1 MDRSLCYPYGR
12 HERKDEDER
21 APNRALERSKR
32 RSEPE
37 SKHWPIEGAVVHNG
51 RRFQRTLL
59 KETVLVLVKLLN
71 YTPDPERT
79 VAAAARLC
87 YSETGAADLLKDLS
101 DEQVAKLLTHLV
113 QSGHESPTEHVTFTF
128 AIEGVSRAL
137 SHQLVRHRLASYSQ
151 QSQRYVREEAFDF
164 IIPPSISQ
172 RPAARETFL
181 QAMSAIQQVYNEL
194 VQQVPPEDARYV
206 LPNACETKLVATFN
220 CRSLYNL
227 FRLRCCH
234 RAQWEIRELAGEMR
248 KLVREVA
255 PLLFAL
261 AGPSCETAGV
271 CYEGRFSCGR
281 APTVSH
287 RGRAADVR

>member
-1 MDRSLCYPYGR
+1 M
-12 HERKDEDER
+12 
-21 APNRALERSKR
+21 
-32 RSEPE
+32 
-37 SKHWPIEGAVVHNG
+37 
-51 RRFQRTLL
+51 Q
-59 KETVLVLVKLLN
+59 VKLLN
-71 YTPDPERT
+71 YTPDPERQ

-87 YSETGAADLLKDLS
+87 YSATGAADLFQGLT
-101 DEQVAKLLTHLV
+101 DEQTSKLLRHLV

-137 SHQLVRHRLASYSQ
+137 SHQLVRHRIASYSQ

-164 IIPPSISQ
+164 VIPPSISNSP
-172 RPAARETFL
+172 PAKERFLETMSVIQKAYNDFL
-181 QAMSAIQQVYNEL
+181 
-194 VQQVPPEDARYV
+194 QQVPAEDARYV

-220 CRSLYNL
+220 CRSLCNF

-234 RAQWEIRELAGEMR
+234 RAQWEIRELACEMR

-261 AGPSCETAGV
+261 AGPTCETEGV

-281 APTVSH
+281 APAVSH
-287 RGRAADVR
+287 RGGTLDVK